1 MAPYQVSLINALNS
15 TSKTEEEAR
24 RRTFNLLTLLML
36 FFHLLDI
43 LTAFAN
49 LYYSCSF
56 LVDDSKVLQVTSISK
71 CMKDD
76 LSMGLDTLNES
87 SSDKLGGHDNVS
99 DLLVMSLVRLLV
111 NPLVIGVA
119 LKFGGFRSDDMKEEE
134 DSLSTP
140 LLNVND
146 RESSITDTISSSSSP
161 LSSPPTTE
169 STSYAKRKQIA
180 LLASSDSNKQKLRAK
195 FIRGVCLTLFF
206 ISSTVFQLYNG
217 LKVSTFDFQGEVEE
231 EEKEIVVVTS
241 SSSGE
246 KLSFQP
252 PLMCISILY
261 INVLVYLG
269 RTLILEFTRDEGLFL
284 PEVHRH
290 PIFWKTEV
298 ALHW

>member
-1 MAPYQVSLINALNS
+1 M
-15 TSKTEEEAR
+15 
-24 RRTFNLLTLLML
+24 
-36 FFHLLDI
+36 
-43 LTAFAN
+43 
-49 LYYSCSF
+49 SF
-56 LVDDSKVLQVTSISK
+56 
-71 CMKDD
+71 
-76 LSMGLDTLNES
+76 
-87 SSDKLGGHDNVS
+87 
-99 DLLVMSLVRLLV
+99 VRLLV
-111 NPLVIGVA
+111 NPLVIWVA

-134 DSLSTP
+134 TGKNTTSTHSASASAASTPPLCQPTNEDLSSTP

-146 RESSITDTISSSSSP
+146 RESSMTDTPPPSSP
-161 LSSPPTTE
+161 TTQ
-169 STSYAKRKQIA
+169 STTYAKRKQIA

-206 ISSTVFQLYNG
+206 VSSTVFQLYNG
-217 LKVSTFDFQGEVEE
+217 LKVSTFDFQGEDEE
-231 EEKEIVVVTS
+231 EVVVVVTS
-241 SSSGE
+241 SPKSE